1 MKIVSRLFCVFIA
14 LTMLISMSACG
25 TSGSDS
31 KAGTNSQS
39 SSSEQSSAA
48 EEPASSTKP
57 AEKISLKIFTYKLK
71 ENVENDSR
79 VKAFYDSVDKFTA
92 ANPNVEITVDA
103 IASEPYNEKAKI
115 LAAGNELPDIF
126 EVLGSWNKSFVESG
140 VVMNLKDIIDAD
152 PEWKK
157 IIKPTAVDNFKIG
170 DDIYGICLE
179 EGGSTTLLF
188 YNEAIL
194 KECGLS
200 GPPRTMS
207 ELKDAIKA
215 IKAKGYTP
223 ISLGNKGQWVAQS
236 CYLSAIGSRYTG
248 NDWNYS
254 IVDRKGA
261 KFTDPEFVKG
271 LALMQELAKLG
282 AFNKDLNSIDYQ
294 QQRVPYYNKK
304 AAMFIE
310 GFWAINALNKD
321 CPKDVL
327 QNTHVT
333 GIPDCEDAKVPN
345 YTAGGN
351 GGWAFALNSKLEGAA
366 KDAAVKWLKTLNSK
380 EYAGMVL
387 SGGNPCAIDAG
398 EDYDKSQLTSL
409 HKEFFEF
416 TKSVPA
422 CVTYDLVFGPN
433 VIDVMNKGLQ
443 ELLINAVSPE
453 DLAKRIQAEY
463 EKTDKK

>member
-1 MKIVSRLFCVFIA
+1 MRIVSRLFCVFIA
-14 LTMLISMSACG
+14 LAMLISMSACG
-25 TSGSDS
+25 TSGADNTGGNTQTS
-31 KAGTNSQS
+31 NSGQ
-39 SSSEQSSAA
+39 SAA
-48 EEPASSTKP
+48 KEPATSTQA
-57 AEKISLKIFTYKLK
+57 AEKVSLKIFTYKLK
-71 ENVENDSR
+71 ENIESDSR
-79 VKAFYDSVDKFTA
+79 VKAFYDSIDKFQA
-92 ANPNVEITVDA
+92 ENPNVTINVEA

-126 EVLGSWNKSFVESG
+126 EVLGSWNKSFVESEI
-140 VVMNLKDIIDAD
+140 VMNLKDIIDAD

-157 IIKPTAVDNFKIG
+157 IIKPTAVDNYKVG
-170 DDIYGICLE
+170 DGIYGICLE

-207 ELKDAIKA
+207 ELKDAVKA

-236 CYLSAIGSRYTG
+236 CYLSALGSRYTG
-248 NDWNYS
+248 NDWNYG
-254 IVDRKGA
+254 IVNHTGA

-271 LALMQELAKLG
+271 MASLQELAKLG

-310 GFWAINALNKD
+310 GFWAINALNQD

-327 QNTHVT
+327 ENTHVT

-351 GGWAFALNSKLEGAA
+351 GGWAFALYSELEGAK
-366 KDAAVKWLKTLNSK
+366 KDAAVKWLKTIISK

-387 SGGNPCAIDAG
+387 AGGNPCAIDAG

-416 TKSVPA
+416 SKSVPA
-422 CVTYDLVFGPN
+422 CVTYDLVFDPS
-433 VIDVMNKGLQ
+433 VVDVMNKGLQ
-443 ELLINAVSPE
+443 ELLINTVSPE
-453 DLAKRIQAEY
+453 ELAKRLQTEY
-463 EKTDKK
+463 EKASTN